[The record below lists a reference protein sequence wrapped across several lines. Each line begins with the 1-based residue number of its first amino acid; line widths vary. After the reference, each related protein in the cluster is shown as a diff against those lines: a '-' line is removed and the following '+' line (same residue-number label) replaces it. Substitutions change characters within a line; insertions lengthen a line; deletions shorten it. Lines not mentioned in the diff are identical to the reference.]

1 MPLRPS
7 TSSSE
12 SEGFMRNQQRT
23 YAGCPVLISAGQV
36 AQYLELGAVP
46 GDVEYL
52 AVPPGKVVRRRGFW
66 LSPGYR
72 AHRTA
77 VLFLVSTD
85 VYAMNTDDFAGL
97 RDQIYCYLSPKTNT
111 VYLGRVESGPEC
123 RLFTPLLEDAS
134 FDIEATGLIYV
145 GRVISAF

>member
-1 MPLRPS
+1 
-7 TSSSE
+7 
-12 SEGFMRNQQRT
+12 MRNQQRS
-23 YAGCPVLISAGQV
+23 YAGCPILSSQDQIDH
-36 AQYLELGAVP
+36 YLELGAVP

-66 LSPGYR
+66 LKPNYR

-97 RDQIYCYLSPKTNT
+97 RDQIYCYRSPKTNT
-111 VYLGRVESGPEC
+111 VYLGRVESGAER
-123 RLFTPLLEDAS
+123 RLFTPLLEDKS